1 MTNFT
6 YDNQTVSKTE
16 VECVAHAAQM
26 ESAAMAAREE
36 QLIDAL
42 HTMANFVCIAMGHM
56 PDEERI
62 GYGNPHKIA
71 QWHFDFVQ
79 DILAKIES

>member
-1 MTNFT
+1 MT
-6 YDNQTVSKTE
+6 E
-16 VECVAHAAQM
+16 AEHIAHAAQM

-36 QLIDAL
+36 QLLDAL

-56 PDEERI
+56 PDENRT
-62 GYGNPHKIA
+62 GYGNPRQIA

-79 DILAKIES
+79 DILAKCDK

>member
-1 MTNFT
+1 MT
-6 YDNQTVSKTE
+6 E
-16 VECVAHAAQM
+16 AEHIAHAAQM

-36 QLIDAL
+36 RLIDAL

-56 PDEERI
+56 PDETRI
-62 GYGNPHKIA
+62 GYGNPREIA

-79 DILAKIES
+79 DILAKAEAAQ

>member
-1 MTNFT
+1 MT
-6 YDNQTVSKTE
+6 E
-16 VECVAHAAQM
+16 AEHIAHAAQM

-36 QLIDAL
+36 QLIEAL

-62 GYGNPHKIA
+62 GYGNPRQIA

-79 DILAKIES
+79 DILAKAEAGQ

>member
-1 MTNFT
+1 MTEAEHT
-6 YDNQTVSKTE
+6 
-16 VECVAHAAQM
+16 AHAAQM

-36 QLIDAL
+36 QLIEAL

-56 PDEERI
+56 PDENRI
-62 GYGNPHKIA
+62 GHGNPRQIA

-79 DILAKIES
+79 GILAKTEAAQ

>member
-1 MTNFT
+1 MT
-6 YDNQTVSKTE
+6 D
-16 VECVAHAAQM
+16 VEYIAHAAQM

-36 QLIDAL
+36 KLIDAL
-42 HTMANFVCIAMGHM
+42 YTMANFVCIAMGHM

-62 GYGNPHKIA
+62 GHGNPRQIA

-79 DILAKIES
+79 GILAKAEAAQ